1 MRIFYNNYS
10 LYLTCSLFAF
20 AACAEA
26 DYYDSQESIDKL
38 LRGEVTTIRPEVG
51 RLSLNGSLCT
61 GTLIRPKVVI
71 SAAHCVG
78 YRTRTGRFG
87 DFVVEHDGQ
96 AHRFVIDS
104 VYSFGNRLGEKDIAL
119 LHLSRAVPSSL
130 AKPTSIA
137 LNEPTQGDVTIFGYG
152 CSNRRTQRGSGRKQ
166 FYTHNVATKSNQLC
180 PGDSGG
186 PVVVGTAGPVFRI
199 NSGYYTSSRGGDIY
213 GRPTRYY
220 RELSAFANVMNLGG
234 LSELQDFIRKG
245 GVEQEGGEQF
255 VGDGSIQND
264 QEPPSIHLISPADKS
279 EHSERSVIEISAK
292 ITDDNSYVQAELIW
306 NFNGNSYP
314 CPHRSRYVSCTQEGT
329 DTFRWSVEVG
339 EGERTFSIR
348 ALDLAGQE
356 TTSASRTI
364 YLLDA
369 ASVYQQPNEPSDSG
383 ENTSPNGQGHQVS
396 PQIEVISPTQQNSVP
411 EESSVQ
417 IIAEIESN
425 VGLRETHLVWDYNQ
439 ELYPCPTRQTYADCD
454 VNGSQYIWT
463 VRVTAAGARPFHIEA
478 VDINGQRGYSSSYQI
493 DVISQP
499 IEPDDTPPQINM
511 LEPTIDEIWQEHSQ
525 VYVTAQINDPSG
537 IATAKLQWDFNG
549 NDYPCPHRSQY
560 VDCDVSG
567 DLYQWVVKV
576 SEGSRSFRVWAQD
589 IAGNSAQSQSYQI
602 NLHP

>member
-1 MRIFYNNYS
+1 MRVYFQKKS
-10 LYLTCSLFAF
+10 LYLISLLIGFSACSE
-20 AACAEA
+20 AEF
-26 DYYDSQESIDKL
+26 YDSQESIDKL
-38 LRGEVTTIRPEVG
+38 LGGEVTTIRPEVG

-87 DFVVEHDGQ
+87 DFVVQRDGQ
-96 AHRFVIDS
+96 SHRFAIDS
-104 VYSFGNRLGEKDIAL
+104 VYSFGSRLGEKDIAL
-119 LHLSRAVPSSL
+119 LHLSRAVPNSL

-137 LNEPTQGDVTIFGYG
+137 FSEPTQGDVTIFGYG
-152 CSNRRTQRGSGRKQ
+152 CTNRSTQRGSGRKQ
-166 FYTHNVATKSNQLC
+166 FYTHNVTTKSNQLC

-186 PVVVGTAGPVFRI
+186 PVVVGTGGPVFRI

-213 GRPTRYY
+213 GRPTQYY

-234 LSELQDFIRKG
+234 LPELQDFIRRG
-245 GVEQEGGEQF
+245 GIDQEGGEQF
-255 VGDGSIQND
+255 VGGGSTQND
-264 QEPPSIHLISPADKS
+264 QQPPSIRVISPSDQS
-279 EHSERSVIEISAK
+279 EHSQRSIIEILAK
-292 ITDDNSYVQAELIW
+292 ITDDSGYIQAELIW

-314 CPHRSRYVSCTQEGT
+314 CPHRSRYVSCTQEGA

-356 TTSASRTI
+356 TTSESHTI
-364 YLLDA
+364 YLKDTTNA
-369 ASVYQQPNEPSDSG
+369 YQHSNEPSESQEQTNPHDEG
-383 ENTSPNGQGHQVS
+383 PQLSPR
-396 PQIEVISPTQQNSVP
+396 IEVISPTQQNSVP

-417 IIAEIESN
+417 IITEIESN

-439 ELYPCPTRQTYADCD
+439 ERYPCPTRQTYADCD

-463 VRVTAAGARPFHIEA
+463 VRVTTAGARPFHIEA
-478 VDINGQRGYSSSYQI
+478 VNINGVRGYSSSYQI

-499 IEPDDTPPQINM
+499 IERDELPPQINM
-511 LEPTIDEIWQEHSQ
+511 LEPSIDEIWQKHSQ
-525 VYVTAQINDPSG
+525 VYVTAQINDPG
-537 IATAKLQWDFNG
+537 GVAMAKLQWDFNG
-549 NDYPCPHRSQY
+549 NEYPCPHRSQY

-576 SEGSRSFRVWAQD
+576 SEGSRSFKVWAQD
-589 IAGNSAQSQSYQI
+589 TVGNYSESQSYQI
-602 NLHP
+602 VLHP